1 MALEIHLLGP
11 ARILCDG
18 DAVELAGYRPL
29 ALLAY
34 LILTRKAH
42 PREHLIDLFFDGPD
56 DPRAALRWTLSKLR
70 KSIGDEYILTERDAV
85 AFNFRSDAWIDV
97 AAFEAGETDL
107 YQGDLLSGLYLRD
120 ALRFEEWLAFER
132 QRLRDI
138 YQADLE
144 KQLTAYKTQDDAAA
158 VVITAQQLLRLDSL
172 REDWHY
178 DLIRA
183 YARLG
188 KRTAALE
195 QYELCRQM
203 LRREWGTE
211 PAPEIARLAQELQSQ
226 RIPAA
231 IANGYSDGSPAAATS
246 TPAFPL
252 SADNLS
258 RPLSAAPNRQP
269 KWRRSLPWAA
279 LGVVAVLAIIL
290 LAMSG
295 TSSAGSQ
302 SPAAQA
308 ATSAATSR
316 AAQAVSRP
324 YAGKTVL
331 VMAPFQNV
339 YGDLFVQAMAPFEER
354 TGIDVQFL
362 TGNELYVAAKVAAGE
377 APDVVS
383 FPQPGRLLEYA
394 QQGKLVDL
402 KSFMSEEYLQGQYP
416 QNFLNLVTY
425 QDQVFGA
432 WFSAGLKSLVWY
444 PKPEFEARGYEAP
457 ETWEELIALTD
468 QIVVEGGTPWCIGI
482 DDSDAR
488 GWIGTDW
495 VEDILLRTVPPE
507 TYDAWVRHELPF
519 DSPEI
524 RRAFEIM
531 GQIWLN
537 DEYVYGGRQGIS
549 RDNFQESPAHLFEDP
564 PGCYLHRQAS
574 FALHLFPPG
583 VEYGKDVDFFYLPP
597 IDAQYGKPVLGGGDV
612 FAMFNDRPEV
622 RELIRY
628 LTTVE
633 AVKPLVQYGGYISPH
648 KGTPL
653 EWYPTTADL
662 RFAQILLGADTYRFD
677 GSDMMPDQVG
687 FGSFYRGITDWVEGT
702 DLDAVLQEIDASW
715 EQGE

>member
-11 ARILCDG
+11 ARIRCDG
-18 DAVELAGYRPL
+18 DAVDLAAYRPL

-42 PREHLIDLFFDGPD
+42 PREHLIDLFFNGPD

-70 KSIGDEYILTERDAV
+70 KSIGDEYILTEGDQV
-85 AFNFRSDAWIDV
+85 TFNFRSDAWIDV

-132 QRLRDI
+132 QRLREV

-144 KQLTAYKTQDDAAA
+144 KQLAAFKTQDDAAA
-158 VVITAQQLLRLDSL
+158 VVTTSQQLLRLDNL

-178 DLIRA
+178 GLIHA

-203 LRREWGTE
+203 LRHEWGTE

-231 IANGYSDGSPAAATS
+231 TANGHNNDTASAAS
-246 TPAFPL
+246 TPEQSLLADKL
-252 SADNLS
+252 SH
-258 RPLSAAPNRQP
+258 PLSAAPNRQP
-269 KWRRSLPWAA
+269 KWRRSLPWAVT
-279 LGVVAVLAIIL
+279 GIIIL
-290 LAMSG
+290 
-295 TSSAGSQ
+295 
-302 SPAAQA
+302 AAVVLL
-308 ATSAATSR
+308 TVNNLTR
-316 AAQAVSRP
+316 AAAAKP
-324 YAGKTVL
+324 FAGKTVV

-339 YGDLFVQAMAPFEER
+339 MADLFVQAMAPFEER
-354 TGIDVQFL
+354 TGIDVQFI
-362 TGNELYVAAKVAAGE
+362 TGNEAYAAEKIALGKT
-377 APDVVS
+377 PDIVD
-383 FPQPGRLLEYA
+383 FPQPGRLQEYA
-394 QQGKLVDL
+394 REGKVVDL
-402 KSFMSEEYLQGQYP
+402 KTFLSEEYLQQQYSKS
-416 QNFLNLVTY
+416 FLDMATY
-425 QDQVFGA
+425 QGQVIGA
-432 WFSAGLKSLVWY
+432 WYSAGLKSLVWY
-444 PKPEFEARGYEAP
+444 PKKAFEAKGYKVP
-457 ETWEELIALTD
+457 ETWDELLALTD
-468 QIVVEGGTPWCIGI
+468 QIAADGGTPWCIGI

-495 VEDILLRTVPPE
+495 VEDILLRTAPPE

-519 DSPEI
+519 NSPEI
-524 RRAFEIM
+524 RRAFETM

-537 DEYVYGGRQGIS
+537 DAYVYGGRQGIS

-597 IDAQYGKPVLGGGDV
+597 IDAKYGKPVLGSGDI

-622 RELIRY
+622 RELMRY
-628 LTTVE
+628 LTTTESTKVM
-633 AVKPLVQYGGYISPH
+633 VQSGGLISAH
-648 KGTPL
+648 KGVPL

-662 RFAQILLGADTYRFD
+662 RFAEILLSANTYRFD
-677 GSDMMPDQVG
+677 GSDMMPDRVG
-687 FGSFYRGITDWVEGT
+687 FGSFYRGITDWVEGD

-715 EQGE
+715 GNGR